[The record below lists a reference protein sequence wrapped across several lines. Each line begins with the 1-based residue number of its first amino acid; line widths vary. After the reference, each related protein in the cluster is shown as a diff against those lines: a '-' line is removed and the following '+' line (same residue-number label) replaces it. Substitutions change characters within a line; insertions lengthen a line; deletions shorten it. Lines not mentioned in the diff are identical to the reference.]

1 MVQIQITNISGGTY
15 PIDVFISDVYGNNE
29 YYLTGITTPVP
40 PTVYYTTIIPPIFD
54 TAPEILLKLVDAN
67 GCEMFERI
75 PCSGPT
81 PTPTPTITQTP
92 TLTPGLSPSPTPTI
106 TTTPTTT
113 PTITTTPT
121 TTPTNTTTPTTT
133 PTPTP
138 TATPGLSPSPTP
150 TITTT
155 PTITPTITT
164 TPTTTPTITPTITTT
179 PTTTPTNTQTQTPTP
194 TITTTPTTTPT
205 NTTTPTTTP
214 TTTSSP
220 TPTPTQTNTETPTPT
235 PTQTNTQTQTP
246 TPTKTPTSTPS
257 PIKALLFMEST
268 DDVLFAGNPNTDLGS
283 YMIANATSW
292 YGFWTSGVAGINAT
306 DLLIYMDW
314 PGFKNGT
321 TNVPAVIEIEIPQT
335 TGGFDSY
342 GNSIEA
348 YKFFTTEVTAN
359 TTTGNVWYSIFAPPI
374 KTNNKVYSSI
384 GINYANAPTTLV
396 NTSTEP
402 TVYVYNIG
410 YPGINWINGAYRVYT
425 QSAVGNGF
433 NTGSAGVIDSTNNYF
448 RGGTLI

>member
-113 PTITTTPT
+113 PT
-121 TTPTNTTTPTTT
+121 NTTTPTTT

-155 PTITPTITT
+155 PTTTPTNTT

-179 PTTTPTNTQTQTPTP
+179 PTTTP
-194 TITTTPTTTPT
+194 
-205 NTTTPTTTP
+205 
-214 TTTSSP
+214 
-220 TPTPTQTNTETPTPT
+220 
-235 PTQTNTQTQTP
+235 TNTQTQTP

-335 TGGFDSY
+335 SGGFDSY

-410 YPGINWINGAYRVYT
+410 YSGSNWINGTYKVYT

>member
-113 PTITTTPT
+113 PT
-121 TTPTNTTTPTTT
+121 NTTTPTTT

-179 PTTTPTNTQTQTPTP
+179 PTTTP
-194 TITTTPTTTPT
+194 
-205 NTTTPTTTP
+205 
-214 TTTSSP
+214 
-220 TPTPTQTNTETPTPT
+220 
-235 PTQTNTQTQTP
+235 TNTQTQTP

-335 TGGFDSY
+335 SGGFDSY

-410 YPGINWINGAYRVYT
+410 YSGSNWINGTYKVYT

>member
-1 MVQIQITNISGGTY
+1 
-15 PIDVFISDVYGNNE
+15 
-29 YYLTGITTPVP
+29 
-40 PTVYYTTIIPPIFD
+40 
-54 TAPEILLKLVDAN
+54 
-67 GCEMFERI
+67 
-75 PCSGPT
+75 
-81 PTPTPTITQTP
+81 
-92 TLTPGLSPSPTPTI
+92 
-106 TTTPTTT
+106 
-113 PTITTTPT
+113 
-121 TTPTNTTTPTTT
+121 
-133 PTPTP
+133 
-138 TATPGLSPSPTP
+138 
-150 TITTT
+150 
-155 PTITPTITT
+155 
-164 TPTTTPTITPTITTT
+164 
-179 PTTTPTNTQTQTPTP
+179 
-194 TITTTPTTTPT
+194 
-205 NTTTPTTTP
+205 
-214 TTTSSP
+214 
-220 TPTPTQTNTETPTPT
+220 
-235 PTQTNTQTQTP
+235 
-246 TPTKTPTSTPS
+246 
-257 PIKALLFMEST
+257 MEST

-335 TGGFDSY
+335 SGGFDSY

-410 YPGINWINGAYRVYT
+410 YSGINWINGAYRVYT

>member
-113 PTITTTPT
+113 PTNTTTPT

-194 TITTTPTTTPT
+194 T
-205 NTTTPTTTP
+205 
-214 TTTSSP
+214 
-220 TPTPTQTNTETPTPT
+220 
-235 PTQTNTQTQTP
+235 
-246 TPTKTPTSTPS
+246 KTPTSTPS

-292 YGFWTSGVAGINAT
+292 YGFWTSGIAGINAT

-335 TGGFDSY
+335 SGGFDSY

>member
-29 YYLTGITTPVP
+29 YYLTGITSPVP
-40 PTVYYTTIIPPIFD
+40 PTVYYTTIIPSIFD
-54 TAPEILLKLVDAN
+54 TAPEILLKLVDAD
-67 GCEMFERI
+67 GCERFEKI

-92 TLTPGLSPSPTPTI
+92 TPTVTPGLSPNPTPTITSTPTPTPTPTVTPGLSPSPTPTA
-106 TTTPTTT
+106 
-113 PTITTTPT
+113 
-121 TTPTNTTTPTTT
+121 T
-133 PTPTP
+133 PTPI
-138 TATPGLSPSPTP
+138 PSL
-150 TITTT
+150 
-155 PTITPTITT
+155 
-164 TPTTTPTITPTITTT
+164 
-179 PTTTPTNTQTQTPTP
+179 
-194 TITTTPTTTPT
+194 
-205 NTTTPTTTP
+205 
-214 TTTSSP
+214 
-220 TPTPTQTNTETPTPT
+220 
-235 PTQTNTQTQTP
+235 
-246 TPTKTPTSTPS
+246 
-257 PIKALLFMEST
+257 IKVLLFMEST
-268 DDVLFAGNPNTDLGS
+268 DDVQFAGNPNTDLGD
-283 YMIANATSW
+283 YMVTNATSW
-292 YGFWTSGVAGINAT
+292 YGFWTSGVAGINVT
-306 DLLIYMDW
+306 DLEIYMDW

-335 TGGFDSY
+335 SGGFDSY

-348 YKFFTTEVTAN
+348 YKFYTTEVTAN

-410 YPGINWINGAYRVYT
+410 YSGSNWINGTYKVYT

-433 NTGSAGVIDSTNNYF
+433 NTGSVGVTDATNNYF

>member
-1 MVQIQITNISGGTY
+1 
-15 PIDVFISDVYGNNE
+15 
-29 YYLTGITTPVP
+29 
-40 PTVYYTTIIPPIFD
+40 
-54 TAPEILLKLVDAN
+54 
-67 GCEMFERI
+67 MFERI

-92 TLTPGLSPSPTPTI
+92 TLTPVLSPSPTPTI
-106 TTTPTTT
+106 TTTPTSTPTSTSSTT
-113 PTITTTPT
+113 PTLTQNINDKTK
-121 TTPTNTTTPTTT
+121 
-133 PTPTP
+133 PTPN
-138 TATPGLSPSPTP
+138 LS
-150 TITTT
+150 
-155 PTITPTITT
+155 
-164 TPTTTPTITPTITTT
+164 
-179 PTTTPTNTQTQTPTP
+179 
-194 TITTTPTTTPT
+194 
-205 NTTTPTTTP
+205 
-214 TTTSSP
+214 
-220 TPTPTQTNTETPTPT
+220 
-235 PTQTNTQTQTP
+235 NTQTQTP

-433 NTGSAGVIDSTNNYF
+433 NTGSVGVTDATNNYF

>member
-1 MVQIQITNISGGTY
+1 MVQIRITNISGGTY
-15 PIDVFISDVYGNNE
+15 PIDVFISDVYGNNQS
-29 YYLTGITTPVP
+29 YLTTIASGPVP
-40 PTVYYTTIIPPIFD
+40 PELFYTAIIPPIFE
-54 TAPEILLKLVDAN
+54 TAPEILLTLVDAN
-67 GCEMFERI
+67 GCELFELI
-75 PCSGPT
+75 PCSG

-92 TLTPGLSPSPTPTI
+92 TPTVTPGLSPNPTPTI
-106 TTTPTTT
+106 TSTPTTTPTTT
-113 PTITTTPT
+113 STPTITSTPTSTPTTTPT
-121 TTPTNTTTPTTT
+121 TTSTPTLT

-138 TATPGLSPSPTP
+138 TVTPGLSPNPTP
-150 TITTT
+150 TITS
-155 PTITPTITT
+155 
-164 TPTTTPTITPTITTT
+164 
-179 PTTTPTNTQTQTPTP
+179 
-194 TITTTPTTTPT
+194 
-205 NTTTPTTTP
+205 TPTTTP

-335 TGGFDSY
+335 SGGFDSY

>member
-113 PTITTTPT
+113 PTNTTTPT

-179 PTTTPTNTQTQTPTP
+179 PTTTP
-194 TITTTPTTTPT
+194 
-205 NTTTPTTTP
+205 
-214 TTTSSP
+214 
-220 TPTPTQTNTETPTPT
+220 
-235 PTQTNTQTQTP
+235 TNTQTQTP

-335 TGGFDSY
+335 SGGFDSY

-410 YPGINWINGAYRVYT
+410 YSGSNWINGTYKVYT

>member
-113 PTITTTPT
+113 PT
-121 TTPTNTTTPTTT
+121 NTTTPTTT

-194 TITTTPTTTPT
+194 T
-205 NTTTPTTTP
+205 
-214 TTTSSP
+214 
-220 TPTPTQTNTETPTPT
+220 
-235 PTQTNTQTQTP
+235 
-246 TPTKTPTSTPS
+246 KTPTSTPS

-292 YGFWTSGVAGINAT
+292 YGFWTSGIAGINAT

-335 TGGFDSY
+335 SGGFDSY

>member
-1 MVQIQITNISGGTY
+1 MVQIRITNISGGTY
-15 PIDVFISDVYGNNE
+15 PIDVFISDVYGNNQS
-29 YYLTGITTPVP
+29 YLTTIASGPVP
-40 PTVYYTTIIPPIFD
+40 PELFYTAIIPPIFE
-54 TAPEILLKLVDAN
+54 TAPEILLTLVDAN
-67 GCEMFERI
+67 GCELFELI

-92 TLTPGLSPSPTPTI
+92 TLTPGLSPSP
-106 TTTPTTT
+106 T

-155 PTITPTITT
+155 PTTTPTNTT

-179 PTTTPTNTQTQTPTP
+179 PTITPTNTGTPTQTPT
-194 TITTTPTTTPT
+194 
-205 NTTTPTTTP
+205 
-214 TTTSSP
+214 
-220 TPTPTQTNTETPTPT
+220 
-235 PTQTNTQTQTP
+235 QTP
-246 TPTKTPTSTPS
+246 SSTPS

-335 TGGFDSY
+335 SGGFDSY

>member
-1 MVQIQITNISGGTY
+1 MVQIRITNISGGTY
-15 PIDVFISDVYGNNE
+15 PIDVYISDVYGNNKSL
-29 YYLTGITTPVP
+29 LTTITSGPVP
-40 PTVYYTTIIPPIFD
+40 PTLFYTASIPPIFE
-54 TAPEILLKLVDAN
+54 TAPEILLTLVDAN
-67 GCEMFERI
+67 GCELFELI
-75 PCSGPT
+75 PCSSPT
-81 PTPTPTITQTP
+81 PTPTPTITPTP
-92 TLTPGLSPSPTPTI
+92 TVTPGLSPSPTPTI
-106 TTTPTTT
+106 TSTPTTTPTLTPTTTSTPTPTPTLTPGLSPSPT

-179 PTTTPTNTQTQTPTP
+179 PTTTP
-194 TITTTPTTTPT
+194 
-205 NTTTPTTTP
+205 
-214 TTTSSP
+214 
-220 TPTPTQTNTETPTPT
+220 
-235 PTQTNTQTQTP
+235 TNTQTQTP

-335 TGGFDSY
+335 SGGFDSY

>member
-113 PTITTTPT
+113 PTNTTTPT

-194 TITTTPTTTPT
+194 T
-205 NTTTPTTTP
+205 
-214 TTTSSP
+214 
-220 TPTPTQTNTETPTPT
+220 
-235 PTQTNTQTQTP
+235 
-246 TPTKTPTSTPS
+246 KTPTSTPS

-292 YGFWTSGVAGINAT
+292 YGFWTSGIAGINAT

-335 TGGFDSY
+335 SGGFDSY

-348 YKFFTTEVTAN
+348 YKFFTTEVAAN

>member
-1 MVQIQITNISGGTY
+1 MVQIRITNISGGTY
-15 PIDVFISDVYGNNE
+15 PIDVYISDVYGNNKSL
-29 YYLTGITTPVP
+29 LTTITSGPVP
-40 PTVYYTTIIPPIFD
+40 PTLFYTASIPPIFE
-54 TAPEILLKLVDAN
+54 TAPEILLTLVDAN
-67 GCEMFERI
+67 GCELFELI
-75 PCSGPT
+75 PCSSPT
-81 PTPTPTITQTP
+81 PTPTPTITPTP
-92 TLTPGLSPSPTPTI
+92 TVTPGLSPSPTPTI
-106 TTTPTTT
+106 TSTPTTTPTLTPTTTSTPTPTPTLTPGLSPSPT

-179 PTTTPTNTQTQTPTP
+179 PTTTP
-194 TITTTPTTTPT
+194 
-205 NTTTPTTTP
+205 
-214 TTTSSP
+214 
-220 TPTPTQTNTETPTPT
+220 
-235 PTQTNTQTQTP
+235 TNTQTQTP

>member
-194 TITTTPTTTPT
+194 T
-205 NTTTPTTTP
+205 
-214 TTTSSP
+214 
-220 TPTPTQTNTETPTPT
+220 
-235 PTQTNTQTQTP
+235 
-246 TPTKTPTSTPS
+246 KTPTSTPS

-335 TGGFDSY
+335 SGGFDSY

-348 YKFFTTEVTAN
+348 YKFFTTEVAAN

>member
-81 PTPTPTITQTP
+81 PTPTITQTP
-92 TLTPGLSPSPTPTI
+92 TPTVTPGLSPSPTPTI

-194 TITTTPTTTPT
+194 T
-205 NTTTPTTTP
+205 
-214 TTTSSP
+214 
-220 TPTPTQTNTETPTPT
+220 
-235 PTQTNTQTQTP
+235 
-246 TPTKTPTSTPS
+246 KTPTSTPS

-335 TGGFDSY
+335 SGGFDSY

-410 YPGINWINGAYRVYT
+410 YSGSNWINGTYKVYT

>member
-1 MVQIQITNISGGTY
+1 MVQIRITNISGGTY
-15 PIDVFISDVYGNNE
+15 PIDVYISDVYGNNKSL
-29 YYLTGITTPVP
+29 LTTITSGPVP
-40 PTVYYTTIIPPIFD
+40 PTLFYTASIPPIFE
-54 TAPEILLKLVDAN
+54 TAPEILLTLVDAN
-67 GCEMFERI
+67 GCELFELI
-75 PCSGPT
+75 PCSSPT
-81 PTPTPTITQTP
+81 PTPTPTITPTP
-92 TLTPGLSPSPTPTI
+92 TVTPGLSPSPTPTI
-106 TTTPTTT
+106 TSTPTTTPTLTPTTTSTPTPTPTLTPGLSPSPT

-179 PTTTPTNTQTQTPTP
+179 PTTTP
-194 TITTTPTTTPT
+194 
-205 NTTTPTTTP
+205 
-214 TTTSSP
+214 
-220 TPTPTQTNTETPTPT
+220 
-235 PTQTNTQTQTP
+235 TNTQTQTP

-433 NTGSAGVIDSTNNYF
+433 NTGSAGVIDSTNNA
-448 RGGTLI
+448 

>member
-113 PTITTTPT
+113 PT
-121 TTPTNTTTPTTT
+121 NTTTPTTT

-179 PTTTPTNTQTQTPTP
+179 PTTTP
-194 TITTTPTTTPT
+194 
-205 NTTTPTTTP
+205 
-214 TTTSSP
+214 
-220 TPTPTQTNTETPTPT
+220 
-235 PTQTNTQTQTP
+235 TNTQTQTP

-335 TGGFDSY
+335 SGGFDSY

>member
-81 PTPTPTITQTP
+81 PTPTI
-92 TLTPGLSPSPTPTI
+92 
-106 TTTPTTT
+106 
-113 PTITTTPT
+113 
-121 TTPTNTTTPTTT
+121 
-133 PTPTP
+133 
-138 TATPGLSPSPTP
+138 
-150 TITTT
+150 
-155 PTITPTITT
+155 
-164 TPTTTPTITPTITTT
+164 
-179 PTTTPTNTQTQTPTP
+179 TQTPTP
-194 TITTTPTTTPT
+194 TVTPGLSPNPTPTITS
-205 NTTTPTTTP
+205 TPTTTP

-335 TGGFDSY
+335 SGGFDSY

-410 YPGINWINGAYRVYT
+410 YSGINWINGAYRVYT

>member
-1 MVQIQITNISGGTY
+1 MVQIRITNISGGTY
-15 PIDVFISDVYGNNE
+15 PIDVYISDVYGNNKSL
-29 YYLTGITTPVP
+29 LTTITSGPVP
-40 PTVYYTTIIPPIFD
+40 PTLFYTASIPPIFE
-54 TAPEILLKLVDAN
+54 TAPEILLTLVDAN
-67 GCEMFERI
+67 GCELFELI
-75 PCSGPT
+75 PCSSPT
-81 PTPTPTITQTP
+81 PTPTPTITPTPTVTPGLSPSPTPTITSTPTTTPTLTPTTTSTPTPTP

-113 PTITTTPT
+113 PT
-121 TTPTNTTTPTTT
+121 NTQTPTTT

-179 PTTTPTNTQTQTPTP
+179 PTTTP
-194 TITTTPTTTPT
+194 
-205 NTTTPTTTP
+205 
-214 TTTSSP
+214 
-220 TPTPTQTNTETPTPT
+220 
-235 PTQTNTQTQTP
+235 TNTQTQTP

-410 YPGINWINGAYRVYT
+410 YSGINWINGAYRVYT

>member
-1 MVQIQITNISGGTY
+1 MVQIRITNISGGTY
-15 PIDVFISDVYGNNE
+15 PIDVYISDVYGNNQS
-29 YYLTGITTPVP
+29 YLTRIESGPVP
-40 PTVYYTTIIPPIFD
+40 PTLFYTANIPPIFD
-54 TAPEILLKLVDAN
+54 TAPEIMLKLVDAN
-67 GCEMFERI
+67 GCEMFEII
-75 PCSGPT
+75 PCTGPT
-81 PTPTPTITQTP
+81 PTPTPTITPTP
-92 TLTPGLSPSPTPTI
+92 TLTPGLSPSP
-106 TTTPTTT
+106 T

-155 PTITPTITT
+155 PT
-164 TPTTTPTITPTITTT
+164 
-179 PTTTPTNTQTQTPTP
+179 
-194 TITTTPTTTPT
+194 TTPT

-214 TTTSSP
+214 TI
-220 TPTPTQTNTETPTPT
+220 TPTNTTTPTIT
-235 PTQTNTQTQTP
+235 PTNTQTQTP

-257 PIKALLFMEST
+257 PIKVLLFMEST

-335 TGGFDSY
+335 SGGFDSY

-410 YPGINWINGAYRVYT
+410 YSGINWINGAYRVYT

>member
-113 PTITTTPT
+113 PTNTTTPT

-179 PTTTPTNTQTQTPTP
+179 PTTTP
-194 TITTTPTTTPT
+194 
-205 NTTTPTTTP
+205 
-214 TTTSSP
+214 
-220 TPTPTQTNTETPTPT
+220 
-235 PTQTNTQTQTP
+235 TNTQTQTP

-335 TGGFDSY
+335 SGGFDSY

-410 YPGINWINGAYRVYT
+410 YSGINWINGAYRVYT